1 MRHRLLPSLASAAL
15 AAATLA
21 CDGRTTGT
29 LVTGATTNVRVRVIN
44 GLTSAP
50 AVDLIVDG
58 QVSSAGVGFGNA
70 SSYAALGAGSHRL
83 QVRSSTTGTMLVDF
97 TRDLSSAGAFSLIP
111 AAGLAD
117 AGALFI
123 TDGPSPS
130 TGQGRIRVV
139 HVAAVRGAISVYVT
153 TATADLASATPIVP
167 VLPFGAAS
175 QYVSMAAGTYRVRV
189 TPVGDPSTV
198 LLDTGNLVVAD
209 GTVRTLLVTDAL
221 GGGVPTTLSVL
232 SDAN

>member
-1 MRHRLLPSLASAAL
+1 MRHRLLPSLAIAAL
-15 AAATLA
+15 AAAALA
-21 CDGRTTGT
+21 CDGRATGT
-29 LVTGATTNVRVRVIN
+29 LVTGATNNVRVRVVN

-70 SSYAALGAGSHRL
+70 SSYASLGVGSHRL

-123 TDGPSPS
+123 TDGPSAS
-130 TGQGRIRVV
+130 TGQGRIRAV
-139 HVAAVRGAISVYVT
+139 HVAAVRGPLSVYVT
-153 TATADLASATPIVP
+153 TATADLASATPIIP
-167 VLPFGAAS
+167 VLPFGVAS
-175 QYVSMAAGTYRVRV
+175 QYVSLAAGTYRVRV

-198 LLDTGNLVVAD
+198 LLDTGNLVVTD
-209 GTVRTLLVTDAL
+209 GTARTLLVTDAL

-232 SDAN
+232 SDFN

>member
-1 MRHRLLPSLASAAL
+1 MRHRLIPSLAVAAL
-15 AAATLA
+15 AATALA
-21 CDGRTTGT
+21 CEGRTSGT
-29 LVTGATTNVRVRVIN
+29 LITGATNNVQVRLVN

-50 AVDLIVDG
+50 ALDFIVDG
-58 QVSSAGVGFGNA
+58 QVASTGVGFGNA
-70 SSYAALGAGSHRL
+70 SSYAVLGAGSHRL

-198 LLDTGNLVVAD
+198 LLDTGNLVVTD
-209 GTVRTLLVTDAL
+209 GTIRTLLVTDAL

-232 SDAN
+232 SDGN

>member
-1 MRHRLLPSLASAAL
+1 MRHRLLPSLAVAAL
-15 AAATLA
+15 AATALA

-29 LVTGATTNVRVRVIN
+29 LITGATNNVRVRLVN

-58 QVSSAGVGFGNA
+58 QVSSTGVGFGNA
-70 SSYAALGAGSHRL
+70 SPYAALGVGSHRL
-83 QVRSSTTGTMLVDF
+83 QVRSSTTGTTLVDF
-97 TRDLSSAGAFSLIP
+97 TRDLSSAGSFSLIP
-111 AAGLAD
+111 AAGLGD

-123 TDGPSPS
+123 TDDLSPS
-130 TGQGRIRVV
+130 TGQCRIRVV

-153 TATADLASATPIVP
+153 APTADLASSTPIVP
-167 VLPFGAAS
+167 VLPFGLAS

-198 LLDTGNLVVAD
+198 LIDTGNLAVAN

-221 GGGVPTTLSVL
+221 GGGVPTTMSVL
-232 SDAN
+232 SDGT